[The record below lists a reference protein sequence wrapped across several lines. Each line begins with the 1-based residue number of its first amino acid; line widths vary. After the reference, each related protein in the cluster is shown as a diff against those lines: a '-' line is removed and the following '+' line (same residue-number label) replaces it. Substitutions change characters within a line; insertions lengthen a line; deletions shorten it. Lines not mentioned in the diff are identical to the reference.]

1 VFESPTLSDVTGDEL
16 LPFAQVSEETYA
28 EVAAEYSGIQLIP
41 SERDPE
47 LILIDGICARCHHR
61 MVFHTPIVIYRDA
74 NWAPMRDKLFNTVLR
89 KAARQAG
96 KRTVTVYCRC
106 GEPHPGAPDNGEGCG
121 AYWKLNVEWG
131 IPDDD
136 PDHSGTSRAA
146 E

>member
-1 VFESPTLSDVTGDEL
+1 VTSDEP
-16 LPFAQVSEETYA
+16 LPYAQVSEAAYA
-28 EVAAEYSGIQLIP
+28 EFAAGCARIQLLP

-61 MVFHTPIVIYRDA
+61 MDFHTTIVTYRDA
-74 NWAPMRDKLFNTVLR
+74 NWAPIRDKLFNTVLR
-89 KAARQAG
+89 KAARLAG

-121 AYWKLNVEWG
+121 AYWNLNVEWG

-136 PDHSGTSRAA
+136 PDHSGTTRPA